1 MGNTITRV
9 TFSEI
14 VDFYDYAVN
23 ALGEDFKFTGRIKYE
38 KLLLEGTLDIYFE
51 ILEEWEEEK
60 NEWSWSFPP
69 CTTRKVQRS
78 RKRWVNSNEFEIT
91 ETTLVNCNEKEN

>member
-14 VDFYDYAVN
+14 VDCFDYAVN
-23 ALGEDFKFTGRIKYE
+23 TLGEDFKFTARIKYE
-38 KLLLEGTLDIYFE
+38 KLLLEGKLCIYFE

-60 NEWSWSFPP
+60 YVWSWSWQF
-69 CTTRKVQRS
+69 CTTRKVQKS
-78 RKRWVNSNEFEIT
+78 RKRWVNSNKFEIT
-91 ETTLVNCNEKEN
+91 ETTLVDCNEKEN